1 MKPALYILFFAA
13 VVAVAAAAQ
22 HASSQP
28 GQTQPA
34 TSQPATRPAETG
46 TEGLDLAT
54 DLLEMKVPTVVTAS
68 RRGQP
73 ITNVPYAISAITQQD
88 IRSAGARSVPDA
100 LRLIPGMDVAD
111 LTADNWAASARGV
124 HGLLSNQMLVLVDG
138 RQIFDSVFGGT
149 LWGSW
154 PFQIEDID
162 RIEVLRGPAG
172 VTWGANAMNGVIN
185 IITKD
190 PADQKGLTFRGGA
203 GSRGTQR
210 EYLGT
215 GVVDGK
221 LRLRISGEYDA
232 SDGFARGGSWLRSL
246 DDGFNLGHMTLHGI
260 YDAGPRDTFTF
271 SAGSAVQDGGC
282 QPPPVG
288 GFFRLAHQ
296 EGQAEYALGKWTHQ
310 IEKNNTV
317 QVTAYFNDFHARP
330 GTKSIDY
337 RYQQYALQIA
347 HTFKPAAAH
356 TVTWGIDTRGD
367 AVDATA
373 GDPPML
379 RRPYVPSAMF
389 GAYVQD
395 EWQFAPRWTLS
406 LGGRVDY
413 ETDGHF
419 EPSARMSLAH
429 QVADNTAL
437 YGAVSRAYHSIPE
450 AARFLNI
457 RLLDGLAGFSAAP
470 GLTSE
475 TSMSYE
481 LGARGRYFGGL
492 DLTGNFFW
500 QDFED
505 VYSFLPRL
513 GPPGLFH
520 LHDENGA
527 RAGIYGT
534 ELDAK
539 YPLTKSVTLLGNYTY
554 EQLAW
559 NGGAGIW
566 QKDAMSPP
574 HHKFM
579 LGARYDPIADL
590 HLSSFLYF
598 VDSVEAPNP
607 PFPLVS
613 RDIDRYFR
621 LDLRAEYEFWDKR
634 ASLAV
639 GVRNLLDDHHPEGTT
654 LFLNNAEVPRMI
666 YAELRIRIP

>member
-1 MKPALYILFFAA
+1 MKSPLYIPFFVA

-22 HASSQP
+22 APSSQP

-34 TSQPATRPAETG
+34 TSRPATRPADTG

-68 RRGQP
+68 RREQP
-73 ITNVPYAISAITQQD
+73 ITNVPYAISVITQQD
-88 IRSAGARSVPDA
+88 IRSAGARSIPDA

-149 LWGSW
+149 IWGSW

-190 PADQKGLTFRGGA
+190 PADQKGLTFRAGG

-210 EYLGT
+210 EYLGY

-221 LRLRISGEYDA
+221 LRVRISGEYDA
-232 SDGFARGGSWLRSL
+232 SDGFVRGGGWLRSL
-246 DDGFNLGHMTLHGI
+246 DDGFNLGRMGMYGV
-260 YDAGPRDTFTF
+260 YDAGPRDTLVF
-271 SAGSAVQDGGC
+271 SGGSAVQDGGL
-282 QPPPVG
+282 PPTPTVG
-288 GFFRLAHQ
+288 LFGGRHQ
-296 EGQAEYALGKWTHQ
+296 ESQANFAMAKWTHQ
-310 IEKNNTV
+310 VEKDDTV
-317 QVTAYFNDFHARP
+317 QITGFLNDFHAAP
-330 GTKSIDY
+330 GSKFFDY
-337 RYQQYALQIA
+337 RYQQYALQLG
-347 HTFKPAAAH
+347 HTFRPHEAH

-367 AVDATA
+367 LVDSS
-373 GDPPML
+373 GSDPYML
-379 RRPYVPSAMF
+379 RQLRVLTGIF
-389 GAYVQD
+389 GVYIQD
-395 EWQFAPRWTLS
+395 EWRLAPRWTLS
-406 LGGRVDY
+406 LGGRLDY
-413 ETDGHF
+413 ETEGHL
-419 EPSARMSLAH
+419 EPSGRLSLAN
-429 QVADNTAL
+429 QITPNTAL
-437 YGAVSRAYHSIPE
+437 YGAVSRAYHSI
-450 AARFLNI
+450 AGTARFL
-457 RLLDGLAGFSAAP
+457 RAPLLDGLAGFSGDPNLAP
-470 GLTSE
+470 QHSIT
-475 TSMSYE
+475 YE
-481 LGARGRYFGGL
+481 LGARGHYFGKL
-492 DLTGNFFW
+492 DVNANLFW
-500 QDFED
+500 QNIDD
-505 VYSFLPRL
+505 VYTFQPRL
-513 GPPGLFH
+513 GPPGLMHFE
-520 LHDENGA
+520 LENNT
-527 RAGIYGT
+527 RAGIYGA

-539 YPLTKSVTLLGNYTY
+539 YALSKSLSLLGNYTY

-559 NGGAGIW
+559 SGGAGIW

-590 HLSSFLYF
+590 HLSSHLYF

-607 PFPLVS
+607 SFPFVS

-621 LDLRAEYEFWDKR
+621 LDLRAEYEFWNKQ
-634 ASLAV
+634 ASLSV